1 MRGLKPALTN
11 GGPPLTPCPAP
22 PKWLP
27 PYAKA
32 EWKRVGQILHENGV
46 LRQDTMQLFESYCVS
61 VASIREAEEI
71 LQKEGRVQGDK
82 VHPAYRLMNLAQKES
97 RILAGE
103 LGLTPSRRPQV
114 EKGDDGD
121 DALGL

>member
-11 GGPPLTPCPAP
+11 GGPPLSPPPAA
-22 PKWLP
+22 PKWLSL
-27 PYAKA
+27 YAKA
-32 EWKRVGQILHENGV
+32 EWKRVVQILHENGV
-46 LRQDTMQLFESYCVS
+46 LRQDTLQLFESYCVS
-61 VASIREAEEI
+61 AATIREAEEI

-103 LGLTPSRRPQV
+103 LGLTPSRRPKQ
-114 EKGDDGD
+114 EDREEADDF
-121 DALGL
+121 GL